1 MRITRIIA
9 AKEIKE
15 IIRNKYTIIIML
27 IPFLVY
33 PLLSVGLSKINASS
47 SSMAKIAVVSDNG
60 YANRILDDYFKQ
72 SKNISLVDLGKNNE
86 EAIKTNLEDGKIDFA
101 IKISNNSL
109 NFIYSSFSY
118 KSLLSATKFGEN
130 FSAFYSSIYK
140 TEHKDYLTMN
150 ILDEKG
156 RALSASNS
164 VSNLIMPILMI
175 SLIFQSTAGFANDMF
190 AGEKERKTFE
200 SLLLSVKPRRKLLF
214 GKALALSAI
223 SIILLAVNIISFIMS
238 QMFFEK
244 SSYFTETLMSIPAMI
259 ILLSILLILSAL
271 SVALSLAVSVF
282 SQNIK
287 NSQML
292 NEVLLGFLTL
302 LLAMVTF
309 GYFPKA
315 VPVEYI
321 PFIGLFSTFNSVI
334 NQSFIIPDFI
344 ISVFSTIMLIV
355 LILLLS
361 IRRLKSEK
369 IITK

>member
-1 MRITRIIA
+1 
-9 AKEIKE
+9 
-15 IIRNKYTIIIML
+15 
-27 IPFLVY
+27 
-33 PLLSVGLSKINASS
+33 
-47 SSMAKIAVVSDNG
+47 
-60 YANRILDDYFKQ
+60 
-72 SKNISLVDLGKNNE
+72 
-86 EAIKTNLEDGKIDFA
+86 
-101 IKISNNSL
+101 
-109 NFIYSSFSY
+109 
-118 KSLLSATKFGEN
+118 
-130 FSAFYSSIYK
+130 
-140 TEHKDYLTMN
+140 MN